1 MVPMK
6 TNRPLLL
13 VAILFAV
20 CGFSGLSISGCMVGP
35 DYHAPHPE
43 APSGWAGVTEAPAPR
58 PPSVATAQP
67 AQLTQWWKRFN
78 DPTLAQLVEDA
89 LKTNLNLQLAV
100 ANLRQARAARGIA
113 VAGLWPEIT
122 ASGEYL
128 RESTSGVTAPTTKG
142 TAAPAV
148 QSLQNLY
155 QAGFD
160 AAWEIDLFGGQRR
173 NVESADASVQAA
185 IEGISNVQVTIAAE
199 VALNYVQLRGYQ
211 QQIAIAQKNL
221 KAMQNTAL
229 ITRQKAGAGFSSAL
243 DGANAEASVATT
255 AAQIPVFET
264 SARQSIYALSI
275 LLARPPADLLKQL
288 TPTGDIP
295 GAPAQIPAGL
305 PSDLLR
311 RRPDIRQAEAQLHA
325 ATAQI
330 GVATADLFPKFSL
343 TGAVSWQSNLLN
355 AWWTVASR
363 TASFGP
369 SVTWPIFQGGAIV
382 SNIRVQEALRDQA
395 FITYRQTVLGAFQDV
410 ENALIA
416 FAKEQEHYKSLKDS
430 VVANSKA
437 FDLSLKL
444 YTEGLLEFLNVLVAQ
459 NSLYAVENALVQSNS
474 NISTDLIALY
484 KALGGGWEQAPPI
497 PVLKAEVAEKKP

>member
-1 MVPMK
+1 MK
-6 TNRPLLL
+6 TNRQLLF

-20 CGFSGLSISGCMVGP
+20 CSFIVLPTSGCMVGP
-35 DYHAPHPE
+35 DYHVPHPE

-67 AQLTQWWKRFN
+67 AELTQWWQRFD
-78 DPTLAQLVEDA
+78 DPTLTQLVEDA
-89 LKTNLNLQLAV
+89 LKTNLTLQLAV

-122 ASGEYL
+122 VSGEYL
-128 RESTSGVTAPTTKG
+128 RETTSGPTQPSKG
-142 TAAPAV
+142 TGATVVP
-148 QSLQNLY
+148 SQNLY

-160 AAWEIDLFGGQRR
+160 AVWEIDIFGGQRR
-173 NVESADASVQAA
+173 NVESADAGVQAA

-211 QQIAIAQKNL
+211 QQIAIAQKSL
-221 KAMQNTAL
+221 KAMRNTEL

-243 DGANAEASVATT
+243 DVANAEASVATT
-255 AAQIPVFET
+255 EAQIPVFET

-288 TPTGDIP
+288 TPTGGIP
-295 GAPAQIPAGL
+295 GVPAQIPAGL

-311 RRPDIRQAEAQLHA
+311 RRPDIRQAEAQLHS

-330 GVATADLFPKFSL
+330 GVATADLIPKFSL

-355 AWWTVASR
+355 SWWTVASR
-363 TASFGP
+363 TSSFGP

-430 VVANSKA
+430 VAANSKA

-444 YTEGLLEFLNVLVAQ
+444 YTEGMLEFLNVLVAQ
-459 NSLYAVENALVQSNS
+459 NSLYAAQNALVQSNS

-497 PVLKAEVAEKKP
+497 SVVKEEVAEKKP